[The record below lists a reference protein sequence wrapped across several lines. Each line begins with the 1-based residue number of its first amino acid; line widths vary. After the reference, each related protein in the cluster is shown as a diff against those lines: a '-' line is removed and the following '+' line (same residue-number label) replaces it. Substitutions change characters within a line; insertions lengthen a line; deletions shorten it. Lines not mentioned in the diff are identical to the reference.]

1 MIACIPDN
9 IHINNKNF
17 TSLINYCNA
26 NDIKLDYNNKNND
39 LFSAYGIYDK
49 NDERIKKYVCEFLD
63 ISKDNIFLYKT
74 ENINLFQ
81 VCRAELLSY
90 VITKYSQDK
99 YIWNEEEL
107 QDIIFNNYHD
117 ELCCCLAAS
126 KFWIE
131 FWLLKLTQ
139 NKYDFAFIFSGSL
152 IYSRT
157 LLEILKTKLNIK
169 VFVCE
174 TYLTGH
180 EFYFEEKYNYIA
192 NNSLIKS
199 SSFYNSIPYSTDAT
213 QKLLALNKYLMKNN
227 LNVKQ
232 PLTSDKSNILVDNV
246 VLIIGQV
253 VNDFS
258 ILEHN
263 NVGFY
268 TIGVYKELIT
278 QIITNTNYNVIF
290 KAHPWERKKN
300 NLKNNFTYSKL
311 SNEFKTTKRVQFVED
326 FNIYDLFDISK
337 HVIVLN
343 SQGGIEAVENGIKP
357 ITLAQPFYYNKG
369 FTIDF
374 DISRINQTIDYLNTH
389 DNSYLSYD
397 EFKQFEIF
405 LSKVHLNHLFTKFPS
420 GEKKLREILKKPT
433 EVKLY
438 SRKSSLLP
446 ENFYTVF
453 NNSNTQ
459 KCKIESNTD
468 HNTVVNRIKKIANKF
483 FKKEEV

>member
-9 IHINNKNF
+9 IHINEKNF
-17 TSLINYCNA
+17 TSLINYCKA
-26 NDIKLDYNNKNND
+26 NDIKLDYNNQNND
-39 LFSAYGIYDK
+39 LFSAYGVYDK
-49 NDERIKKYVCEFLD
+49 NDQRINKYFNEFLNT
-63 ISKDNIFLYKT
+63 SKKNIFLYKT

-81 VCRAELLSY
+81 VCKAELLSY
-90 VITKYSQDK
+90 VITKYDQDK

-107 QDIIFNNYHD
+107 QDIVFNNYKN

-131 FWLLKLTQ
+131 FWLLKLEQ

-152 IYSRT
+152 IYSKT
-157 LLEILKTKLNIK
+157 LLEILKTKLNIR

-232 PLTSDKSNILVDNV
+232 PITSDKSNILEDNV

-268 TIGVYKELIT
+268 TIGVYKELIS
-278 QIITNTNYNVIF
+278 QIITKTNYNVIF

-311 SNEFKTTKRVQFVED
+311 SNEFKKTKRIQFVED
-326 FNIYDLFDISK
+326 FNINVLFDISK

-357 ITLAQPFYYNKG
+357 ITLAQPFYCNKG

-374 DISRINQTIDYLNTH
+374 DISKINQTIDYLNTH
-389 DNSYLSYD
+389 HNSYLSYD

-405 LSKVHLNHLFTKFPS
+405 LSKIHLNHLVTKFPS
-420 GEKKLREILKKPT
+420 GEKQLREILKKT
-433 EVKLY
+433 NEVKLY
-438 SRKSSLLP
+438 CRKSSLLDD
-446 ENFYTVF
+446 NFYTKF
-453 NNSNTQ
+453 NNANTE
-459 KCKIESNTD
+459 KSIKKSNTD
-468 HNTVVNRIKKIANKF
+468 CYKLVNKIKKIANKLF
-483 FKKEEV
+483 